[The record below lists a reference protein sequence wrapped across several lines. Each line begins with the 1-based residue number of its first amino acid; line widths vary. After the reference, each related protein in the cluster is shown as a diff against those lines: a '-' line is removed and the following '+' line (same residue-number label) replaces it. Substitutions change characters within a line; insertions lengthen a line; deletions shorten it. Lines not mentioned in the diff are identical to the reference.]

1 MVIRYD
7 IAPEATARAYW
18 YRWRTSMAFKGGVL
32 AAGLVPATIAFA
44 FAATAM
50 PRNRW
55 MAVTIGLVTE
65 LVSPV
70 LFAGILHQ
78 LSRRGARALLIDADG
93 LTTEVRD
100 GQWHVSWREVRR
112 IAQTEEFI
120 FILGRGL
127 NSVSIPL
134 GAFADDAERDEF
146 VRRAQR
152 YLTGAGVR

>member
-7 IAPEATARAYW
+7 IAPEATAKAYW
-18 YRWRTSMAFKGGVL
+18 YRWRTGLAFKGGVL
-32 AAGLVPATIAFA
+32 AAGLVPATMAFA

-50 PRNRW
+50 PRHRW
-55 MAVTIGLVTE
+55 LAAIIGIVTE
-65 LVSPV
+65 LVSPL
-70 LFAGILHQ
+70 LFAGLLRQ
-78 LSRRGARALLIDADG
+78 LSRRGSRALLIDADG

-112 IAQTEEFI
+112 IARTEEFI

-127 NSVSIPL
+127 NSVSIPV

-146 VRRAQR
+146 VRRAQG
-152 YLTGAGVR
+152 YLAGAGAR